1 MDLWYNAVPTAYKA
15 RKHYNELVLEL
26 YRGVWEETQHRMKTA
41 TEGQNVTFP
50 VPTWSRSIR
59 EQWKELVLK
68 GSLPTKWTRHAGS
81 RFALPGYSTEPTIAF
96 VVARRLLLRHWLLVF
111 DEIQL
116 LDVSSATLLADMLSW
131 YWRMG
136 GIIVGTSNKVP
147 DDLYKNGV
155 QRDRLEPF
163 VEALKI
169 RCPVV
174 SLNSKHDWREYRAS
188 NSKKSG
194 KTWYTLPHRSEFDR
208 QLCEITGST
217 GISQSCITNV
227 ARGGSHVSL

>member
-1 MDLWYNAVPTAYKA
+1 M
-15 RKHYNELVLEL
+15 
-26 YRGVWEETQHRMKTA
+26 Q
-41 TEGQNVTFP
+41 QVTKNRHIASSSP
-50 VPTWSRSIR
+50 VWSRSIR
-59 EQWKELVLK
+59 EQWKELVSS
-68 GSLPTKWTRHAGS
+68 GSLPTKWTRGEGS
-81 RFALPGYSTEPTIAF
+81 RFALLGYSTQPTIAF
-96 VVARRLLLRHWLLVF
+96 VVAKRLLLRHWLLVF

-116 LDVSSATLLADMLSW
+116 LDVSSATLLADVLSW

-174 SLNSKHDWREYRAS
+174 SLSSKHDWREHRAA
-188 NSKKSG
+188 NSVKSR
-194 KTWYTLPHRSEFDR
+194 KTWYTLARKGDFDQQVR
-208 QLCEITGST
+208 DIVGITGIPWPH
-217 GISQSCITNV
+217 IS
-227 ARGGSHVSL
+227 